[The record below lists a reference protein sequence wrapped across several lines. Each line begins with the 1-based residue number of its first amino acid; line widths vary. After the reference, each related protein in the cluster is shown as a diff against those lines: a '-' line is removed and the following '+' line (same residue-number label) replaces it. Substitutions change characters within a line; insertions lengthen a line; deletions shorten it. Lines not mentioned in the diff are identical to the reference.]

1 MKERSAATA
10 AENRPVYKILV
21 YAQDDTNPETR
32 THEDKDPV
40 SIPLPAFDH
49 FVVFFL
55 CSLGIHGKEGLRAVT
70 EVGFYL
76 RWLVW
81 CQLRMVVVDIYYRY
95 QEAVRTG
102 QMYGYNVLGPFPL
115 SGSW

>member
-10 AENRPVYKILV
+10 AENRPVYRILV

-40 SIPLPAFDH
+40 SIPLPAFNH
-49 FVVFFL
+49 LVVFFL
-55 CSLGIHGKEGLRAVT
+55 CGLGIHGKEGLRAVT

-76 RWLVW
+76 WWLVW
-81 CQLRMVVVDIYYRY
+81 CQLRMVVADIYYRD

-102 QMYGYNVLGPFPL
+102 QMYGYNILGSFPL
-115 SGSW
+115 SGS